1 MAQRLIRVFEHEKL
15 TIHKD
20 DKGRFLQ
27 SDELARLYDFN
38 DRNNNIYFT
47 GIRNGV
53 KFSNYM
59 GVIQIGKLT
68 LEILPKADIKNQ
80 QTEDD
85 YNVWQAVL
93 LRMLAACN
101 QVNVHSASEAALSRR
116 YHSLLDLYFMIY
128 LDELSQLIHCGLIK
142 KYRNTRGN
150 LSSLKGRIV
159 FSKNIQHNIVHKER
173 LYTEYQLYDYEHLL
187 NQVLLKG
194 LNLLRIVSQNP
205 LITDRIHRIKLDF
218 PEIREIPIT
227 ENHFERLQL
236 NRKSEPYR
244 RALDI
249 ARMIILNYKPDI
261 KSGKENMLALLFDMN
276 KLWEE
281 YVYKM
286 LLKEAD
292 ETTSVSFQNRKKFW
306 EDKSIRPDLV
316 VTVKNQEGVKKQFVI
331 DTKWK
336 VIDASNPS
344 DDDLKQMFAYNA
356 YWEADRSMLLYP
368 KTREQSEK
376 FGVFHKAIPMQTR
389 CKIGFVDVLDKN
401 GGLNKKIGREILE
414 KLYGGYSGDTAPHSG
429 PN

>member
-1 MAQRLIRVFEHEKL
+1 MAQRIIRVFEHEKL
-15 TIHKD
+15 TTCRD

-27 SDELARLYDFN
+27 EDELARLYDFN

-53 KFSNYM
+53 KFSNYV

-68 LEILPKADIKNQ
+68 LEILPKADKKSQ
-80 QTEDD
+80 QTSKD
-85 YNVWQAVL
+85 YHTWQMAL
-93 LRMLAACN
+93 LRMLATCN
-101 QVNVHSASEAALSRR
+101 QVNVHSASEAALTRR
-116 YHSLLDLYFMIY
+116 YHSLLDLYFMLY
-128 LDELSQLIHCGLIK
+128 LDELSHLIHCGLIK
-142 KYRNTRGN
+142 KYRNSRGN
-150 LSSLKGRIV
+150 LSALKGRIIC
-159 FSKNIQHNIVHKER
+159 SKNIQHNIVHKER

-194 LNLLRIVSQNP
+194 LSVLSVVSQNP

-227 ENHFERLQL
+227 ESHFDKLQL

-281 YVYKM
+281 YVYRM
-286 LLKEAD
+286 LLKEAGAMI
-292 ETTSVSFQNRKKFW
+292 SVSFQNRKKFW
-306 EDKSIRPDLV
+306 ENKSIRPDIV
-316 VTVKNQEGVKKQFVI
+316 VTITRNEGKKQRFVI
-331 DTKWK
+331 DAKWK
-336 VIDASNPS
+336 VIDANNPS

-356 YWEADRSMLLYP
+356 YWEAVRSMLLYP
-368 KTREQSEK
+368 KTGEQREA
-376 FGVFHKAIPMQTR
+376 FGVFHKAIPMQTH
-389 CKIGFVDVLDKN
+389 CKIGFVDVLDER
-401 GGLNKKIGREILE
+401 GGLNKQIGKEILE
-414 KLYGGYSGDTAPHSG
+414 KLIC
-429 PN
+429 N